1 MVDIK
6 MHVQILSRV
15 PLFSGLSEKQL
26 TKLANRLTKRDY
38 GEGDAIITQGKGGEG
53 LFVLSEGKAEAVRI
67 QPDGE
72 TIIVNTFGPNDFF
85 GELALLDEGLRTAS
99 VIAKSDVSCLI
110 LTRWDFKGLL
120 KNEPEM
126 AITMLEELAQRFRK
140 ALETL

>member
-6 MHVQILSRV
+6 IYTQILGRV

-26 TKLANRLTKRDY
+26 KKLANRLTKRDY
-38 GEGDAIITQGKGGEG
+38 PVGQAIITQGKGGEG
-53 LFVLSEGKAEAVRI
+53 LFILSEGIAEAVRV

-72 TIIVNTFGPNDFF
+72 TTTVNAFGVNDFF

-110 LTRWDFKGLL
+110 LTRWDFKGIL

-126 AITMLEELAQRFRK
+126 AITMLEEMAKRFRR

>member
-6 MHVQILSRV
+6 AYVQILSRV

-26 TKLANRLTKRDY
+26 KKLANRLTKRDY
-38 GEGDAIITQGKGGEG
+38 DKDDAIITQGKGGEG
-53 LFVLSEGKAEAVRI
+53 LFVLVDGKAEAVRR

-72 TIIVNTFGPNDFF
+72 SISVNTFGPNDFF

-99 VIAKSDVSCLI
+99 VIAKSDVSCVI
-110 LTRWDFKGLL
+110 LTRWDFKGIL

-126 AITMLEELAQRFRK
+126 AITMLEELAKRFRR